1 MKENIRNMIEGMAE
15 AVERLVPE
23 VGGFEPVTVGFDNHD
38 KDYVS
43 DRFWLEVRQPPEG
56 VSQRDVKRGLFIE
69 AGDEYHEA
77 EIMMACGDKQEMLSK
92 LRETGFKEDLLRCIK
107 KLDDFIGHPD

>member
-1 MKENIRNMIEGMAE
+1 MKEKIRNMIEGMAE

-23 VGGFEPVTVGFDNHD
+23 VGDLEPVTVGFDNLD

-56 VSQRDVKRGLFIE
+56 VSQRDVKRGLFIV
-69 AGDEYHEA
+69 AGDEYHKV
-77 EIMMACGDKQEMLSK
+77 EIMKACGPKQELLSK
-92 LRETGFKEDLLRCIK
+92 LRETGFEKDLLRCIK
-107 KLDDFIGHPD
+107 KLDDFISHPD

>member
-1 MKENIRNMIEGMAE
+1 MKELIKDMIEGMAE
-15 AVERLVPE
+15 TVEKLVPE
-23 VGGFEPVTVGFDNHD
+23 VGDFEPVAVGFDNHN

-56 VSQRDVKRGLFIE
+56 ISQRDVKRGLFIE

-92 LRETGFKEDLLRCIK
+92 LWTTGFEEDLLRCIK
-107 KLDDFIGHPD
+107 KLDDFIRHPD